1 MAKRKKSI
9 RDLAEQYN
17 RIARLAGEIGM
28 RDGQDAAHG
37 IQDVNEYVRA
47 YRAGAERSENRENKA
62 FETVARYMNNIR
74 QTKSYQNTRNKA
86 AGLPLEQKDDLRNQ
100 ARSRQYSSNTY
111 QGLNRG

>member
-9 RDLAEQYN
+9 YDLAAQYY
-17 RIARLAGEIGM
+17 RIAKLAGEIGT
-28 RDGQDAAHG
+28 RDGQNAAHG

-74 QTKSYQNTRNKA
+74 QSKSYQNARNKA
-86 AGLPLEQKDDLRNQ
+86 SRMRDDDRARLRYQ
-100 ARSRQYSSNTY
+100 VRSRQYSANTY
-111 QGLNRG
+111 MGMSKG